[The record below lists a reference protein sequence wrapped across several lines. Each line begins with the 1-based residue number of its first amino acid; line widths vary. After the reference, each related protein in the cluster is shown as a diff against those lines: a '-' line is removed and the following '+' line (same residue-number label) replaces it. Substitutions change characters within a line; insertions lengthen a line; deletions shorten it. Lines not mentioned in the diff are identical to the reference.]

1 MARADVRVRRL
12 VSSDELPRA
21 QGLARE
27 YAEWALARAGSEY
40 GIVPT
45 GERLRREVSDGLEEL
60 LEGRGLLYLA
70 EVSGVPAAVV
80 GLKPLPQGVG
90 EVKHL
95 YVRPDFRGLGIAR
108 SLLHELV
115 SEAEALGYQRL
126 RLETASFMREAQG
139 LYRSL
144 GFVETSAY
152 EGGEFGSTPAAA
164 ILTFMQLDLR
174 GGRNA

>member
-12 VSSDELPRA
+12 TSSDELPRA
-21 QGLARE
+21 QELAHE
-27 YAEWALARAGSEY
+27 YAEWALARAGTEY
-40 GIVPT
+40 GVVPK
-45 GERLRREVSDGLEEL
+45 GERLRHQVTDGLEEL
-60 LEGRGLLYLA
+60 LEGKGRLYLA
-70 EVSGVPAAVV
+70 ELGGVPAGLV
-80 GLKPLPQGVG
+80 GLKPLAEDVG

-95 YVRPDFRGLGIAR
+95 YVRPDFRGLGTAR
-108 SLLHELV
+108 SLLHEVV
-115 SEAEALGYQRL
+115 SEAKALGYRHL
-126 RLETASFMREAQG
+126 RLETTSFMREAQA

-174 GGRNA
+174 AG